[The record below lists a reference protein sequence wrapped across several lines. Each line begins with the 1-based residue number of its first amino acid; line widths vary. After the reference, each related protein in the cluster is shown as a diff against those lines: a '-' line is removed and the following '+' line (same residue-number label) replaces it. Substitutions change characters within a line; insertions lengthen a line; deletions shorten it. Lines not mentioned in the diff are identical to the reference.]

1 MYIYHIIYIYKYI
14 MKTYLIMKTMCPPG
28 SRLSPQWLC
37 GNSCTCAQ
45 DVYTY
50 DNMITSILCP
60 SFCEIWA
67 LCVSW
72 ITYGDLYICICIYI
86 YNLYITICMYI
97 YIYMRV
103 LCTCCIMYNMC
114 TCSSP
119 LSCLVALMIPYRTKP
134 VWCCSEKVR

>member
-1 MYIYHIIYIYKYI
+1 M
-14 MKTYLIMKTMCPPG
+14 
-28 SRLSPQWLC
+28 
-37 GNSCTCAQ
+37 
-45 DVYTY
+45 
-50 DNMITSILCP
+50 
-60 SFCEIWA
+60 
-67 LCVSW
+67 
-72 ITYGDLYICICIYI
+72 CIYI
-86 YNLYITICMYI
+86 CNHENNDLAFVRFEHSVCRGSLMTTCIYVYVYIYITCISLFVCI